1 MDLDDDPMKNS
12 KVKEELKNNSEEE
25 KYQD

>member
-1 MDLDDDPMKNS
+1 MDLDDDLIRNS

-25 KYQD
+25 KN

>member
-1 MDLDDDPMKNS
+1 MDLDDDPMRNS

>member
-1 MDLDDDPMKNS
+1 MDLDDDLIKNS

-25 KYQD
+25 KN